1 VRRGAVEGSA
11 DMMNGGGEAR
21 NAIVTGGGG
30 EIGGSAARHL
40 AARGLKVL
48 VVDLDEERDAQRV
61 AAIESAGG
69 TAAAHVADVSDES
82 AVEGYV
88 RACQERFGAPHAFF
102 NNAAFEG
109 AVSDMESYP
118 IDVFDRTIAVNLRGV
133 FLGLRSVIPAMRA
146 GGGGS
151 ILNTA
156 SQAGVRGVPGLAAYV
171 ASKHG
176 VVGLSQSA
184 ALELAPEI
192 RVNCLCPGPTATR
205 MMRDIEQT
213 VRDQGGDPSG
223 FVQRIP
229 AGRYG
234 EPDELGSF
242 AAWVLADA
250 PAYLT
255 GAVLSVDGG
264 MTAP

>member
-1 VRRGAVEGSA
+1 MAE
-11 DMMNGGGEAR
+11 R

-40 AARGLKVL
+40 AALGLRVL
-48 VVDLDEERDAQRV
+48 VVDLDGDRAAATV
-61 AAIESAGG
+61 AAIDAAGG
-69 TAAAHVADVSDES
+69 TAAAHVADVSDQE

-88 RACQERFGAPHAFF
+88 RACGERFGPPHAFF
-102 NNAAFEG
+102 NNAAYEG
-109 AVSDMESYP
+109 AIAEMESYP
-118 IDVFDRTIAVNLRGV
+118 VDVFDRTIAVNLRGV
-133 FLGLRSVIPAMRA
+133 FLGLRSVIPAMRE

-151 ILNTA
+151 ILNTS
-156 SQAGVRGVPGLAAYV
+156 SQAGVRGVPGLAGYV

-176 VVGLSQSA
+176 VVGLSQAA
-184 ALELAPEI
+184 ALECAPDI

-213 VRDQGGDPSG
+213 IRDQGGDPSG
-223 FVQRIP
+223 FVERIP

-234 EPDELGSF
+234 EPEELGSF
-242 AAWVLADA
+242 AAWILAEA

>member
-1 VRRGAVEGSA
+1 LR
-11 DMMNGGGEAR
+11 
-21 NAIVTGGGG
+21 
-30 EIGGSAARHL
+30 
-40 AARGLKVL
+40 VL
-48 VVDLDEERDAQRV
+48 VVDLDGSRAAGTV
-61 AAIESAGG
+61 AAIEAAGG
-69 TAAAHVADVSDES
+69 TASAHAADVSNAG

-88 RACQERFGAPHAFF
+88 RACEELFGPPRAFF
-102 NNAAFEG
+102 NNAASEG
-109 AVSDMESYP
+109 AVAEIPDYP
-118 IDVFDRTIAVNLRGV
+118 VDVFDRTIAVNLRGV
-133 FLGLRSVIPAMRA
+133 FLGLRSVIPSMRA

-156 SQAGVRGVPGLAAYV
+156 SQAGVRGVPNLAGYV

-176 VVGLSQSA
+176 VVGLSQAA
-184 ALELAPEI
+184 ALECAPDI

-213 VRDQGGDPSG
+213 IRDAGGDPSG
-223 FVQRIP
+223 FVDAIP

-234 EPDELGSF
+234 EPEEIGSF
-242 AAWVLADA
+242 AAWVLAEA

-255 GAVLSVDGG
+255 GAVLNIDGG